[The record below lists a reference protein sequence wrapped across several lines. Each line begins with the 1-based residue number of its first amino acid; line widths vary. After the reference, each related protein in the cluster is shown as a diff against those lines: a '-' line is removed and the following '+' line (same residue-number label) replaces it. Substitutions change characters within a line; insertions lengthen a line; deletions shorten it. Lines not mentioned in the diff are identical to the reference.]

1 MSDPA
6 TEPTTVKVTP
16 KVVEELKF
24 VDAIPYSPR
33 IGRPDIIG
41 PAIERFLPALQQNAG
56 KAAAIA
62 TDATNSVVTRLNKEY
77 GAKGLKFT
85 FRAAEGTDGKR
96 GTVYAIYT
104 APADEAAPEAETPA
118 PKKGK

>member
-6 TEPTTVKVTP
+6 TEPTTKVTP
-16 KVVEELKF
+16 KVVEELTF

-41 PAIERFLPALQQNAG
+41 PAVERFLPALQQNAG

-62 TDATNSVVTRLNKEY
+62 TDVTNSVVTRLNKEY

-85 FRAAEGTDGKR
+85 FRASEGTDGKR

-104 APADEAAPEAETPA
+104 APVVEAASETEAPA
-118 PKKGK
+118 SKKGK